1 MSNEPRETRPRSAS
15 VGDAPAP
22 ASPTHPS
29 PAHPSRGHTTPAQAP
44 PVNAKAEE
52 EAAVEDNTVAHTP
65 AGRRFSARP
74 HPGTAPGKEF
84 ASPDDLNSQGTP
96 AQEPVAED
104 TATQNNPPRRV
115 VTRGMPPRDVPS
127 LDMPS
132 ADLQT
137 RRPRIQGAPMQGAE
151 NANDDHAASFA
162 DLDLNL
168 LVVFDA
174 VMQDRSLTRAA
185 RRLGLSQPAT
195 SHALARLRTVLHDPL
210 FVRAPDGMR
219 PTPRAQQIAGQ
230 VREALRLLR
239 ITLEPERFDP
249 AQSQR
254 RFTLVVNSYAAR
266 TIVPGLTRRLA
277 EQAPGIMLDVRPI
290 GRLEALDS
298 LDADGADLALT
309 VLGDGGERFKCV
321 RVAEDDY
328 VAVLDRNHPAA
339 QMRVLT
345 AERLAAMPHIEL
357 TSTGNDTS
365 FVDRLLADRG
375 LTRRVAVRVPSVS
388 STLLMVNSDYITV
401 LPRRVATD
409 LAAICPLVVKDLP
422 FASPWLVLSMIWHR
436 RLDTHPAQRW
446 LREAVREVG
455 QAAPVLAAL

>member
-1 MSNEPRETRPRSAS
+1 MSDKSVGGRLRSAPPS
-15 VGDAPAP
+15 NVPMHAAPVNDLAEGEATIRSNPSARTPAAP
-22 ASPTHPS
+22 LPAAHTADTRATTRVKGHSAAYGVAGQS
-29 PAHPSRGHTTPAQAP
+29 IPAH
-44 PVNAKAEE
+44 
-52 EAAVEDNTVAHTP
+52 D
-65 AGRRFSARP
+65 P
-74 HPGTAPGKEF
+74 H
-84 ASPDDLNSQGTP
+84 SQG
-96 AQEPVAED
+96 
-104 TATQNNPPRRV
+104 
-115 VTRGMPPRDVPS
+115 
-127 LDMPS
+127 
-132 ADLQT
+132 
-137 RRPRIQGAPMQGAE
+137 PRIQDASTQAAPVQDAPVQDAE

-239 ITLEPERFDP
+239 ITVEPERFDP
-249 AQSQR
+249 ATSQR

-277 EQAPGIMLDVRPI
+277 DQAPGVMLDVRPI
-290 GRLEALDS
+290 GRLEVLDS
-298 LDADGADLALT
+298 LDTDGADLALT
-309 VLGDGGERFKCV
+309 VLGEGGERFKCV

-365 FVDRLLADRG
+365 FVDRALADRG
-375 LTRRVAVRVPSVS
+375 LTRRVAVRVPFLS
-388 STLLMVNSDYITV
+388 STLLLVNSDYITV
-401 LPRRVATD
+401 LPRRVAID

-455 QAAPVLAAL
+455 QAEPVLAAL